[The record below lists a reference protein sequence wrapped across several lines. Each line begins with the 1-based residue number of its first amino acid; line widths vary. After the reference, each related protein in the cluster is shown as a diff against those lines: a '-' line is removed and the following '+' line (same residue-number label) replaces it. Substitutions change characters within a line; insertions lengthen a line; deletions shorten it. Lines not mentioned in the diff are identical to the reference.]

1 MGSATAS
8 SRRFDSVVTVA
19 VAGDVDLSAGPLVD
33 KAISEAVAT
42 AGVTAVQVDISD
54 VQFLDSS
61 GIGMLLKGRRSADAH
76 QVGYRVTGAHGI
88 TERILR
94 LTGVWTH
101 LTGDT
106 DDPATP

>member
-1 MGSATAS
+1 MGNASAN
-8 SRRFDSVVTVA
+8 SRRLGSVVTVA
-19 VAGDVDLSAGPLVD
+19 VAGEVDLPAGPIVD
-33 KAISEAVAT
+33 KAISEAVAA
-42 AGVTAVQVDISD
+42 AGVTTVQVDLSD

-76 QVGYRVTGAHGI
+76 RVEFQVIGAHGI

-106 DDPATP
+106 SDPAAP